1 MIFDDLVSL
10 YKDFFINY
18 IIVMYEY
25 VDVDLFFEM
34 VRFNGFGMINLYWFF
49 NVDF

>member
-25 VDVDLFFEM
+25 VDVDLFFKM